1 MIMKRIA
8 WLSFISMLLIVGTA
22 SAAYIGISAPDR
34 VEAGEPLIVTGTTMP
49 EGLTKPSLTP
59 GFSTDVV
66 LYYASGTKQEIARNT
81 IVIQQDGTF
90 MTTFE
95 TAGLRGG
102 QYTVEIIDP
111 TKTTFGGSSITLKF
125 VTIVNRAEE
134 IKLTAPTTQIY
145 DGTLSLAGSVPSLGD
160 AGVQIEVAHGSATV
174 FGPTYIKTDENG
186 AFSLE
191 VPITEGGM
199 YRAQYADYKG
209 FITAVDYTVTGGF
222 VTPTPAGPTPT
233 ILPDAMTAAAGASR
247 DAPAYFVIDTKPGT
261 VTITTSP
268 GIDWVIEYTDEDQ
281 ATHKVNNKG
290 LVEGEEAS
298 FTARGGVVYVKVYP
312 MSYTDSGT
320 VRLTVENAET
330 VQASQ
335 TPPAV
340 FGDVPAT
347 TPATPIPVVLGI
359 FALLILLVIRQR

>member
-1 MIMKRIA
+1 MKRIA
-8 WLSFISMLLIVGTA
+8 WLSLISMLLIVGTA

-34 VEAGEPLIVTGTTMP
+34 VEAGAPLIVTGTTMP
-49 EGLTKPSLTP
+49 EGLTKPSLNP

-66 LYYASGTKQEIARNT
+66 LYYAVGTKQEVARNT

-90 MTTFE
+90 RTTFE
-95 TAGLRGG
+95 TAGLRSG

-111 TKTTFGGSSITLKF
+111 TKTTFGGSSTTLQF

-145 DGTLSLAGSVPSLGD
+145 DGTLNLAGSVPALGD
-160 AGVQIEVAHGSATV
+160 AGIQIEVSHEAATA
-174 FGPTYIKTDENG
+174 FGPAYIKTDKNG

-191 VPITEGGM
+191 VPISEGGT
-199 YRAQYADYKG
+199 YRVQYADYKG

-222 VTPTPAGPTPT
+222 VNPTGPTPT
-233 ILPDAMTAAAGASR
+233 ILPDAMTASAGASR
-247 DAPAYFVIDTKPGT
+247 DSPAYFVIDTKPGQVT
-261 VTITTSP
+261 VTTSP
-268 GIDWVIEYTDEDQ
+268 GIDWVIEYADEDQ

-298 FTARGGVVYVKVYP
+298 FTTRGGVVYVKVYP

-335 TPPAV
+335 TVPPV
-340 FGDVPAT
+340 FGDVPT
-347 TPATPIPVVLGI
+347 TTQATPIPVALGI